1 MGYVYILS
9 NEYRNVLYIGVTNN
23 LQRRY
28 QEHLSG
34 AVDGFTKK
42 YHVHCLLY
50 YEQYNHIEEAIEREK
65 QLKRWSRS
73 KKEWLIK
80 QMNPEMVDLAEAPP
94 SFRGKS
100 RNLLLAMITTA
111 FPREISRLSVSL
123 E

>member
-1 MGYVYILS
+1 MKEVQYMGYVYILS

-28 QEHLSG
+28 QEHLPG

-50 YEQYNHIEEAIEREK
+50 YEQYNHIEEAIAREK

-80 QMNPEMVDLAEAPP
+80 QMNPEMVDLAEEW
-94 SFRGKS
+94 
-100 RNLLLAMITTA
+100 I
-111 FPREISRLSVSL
+111 
-123 E
+123 